1 MPDAWPARQNWWRHA
16 KGTHDAEIRQNR
28 PEDTGKHPPIM
39 IDQNRDSAAAIQ
51 CDAASSLL
59 CPQDG
64 TRLHDDGVQV
74 RCPACAQVYR
84 QSPPDVIDFIRDSAY
99 YWGEIPR
106 EKMEA
111 VLDYA
116 RQNGFEA
123 AIDDYLGVHVDAS
136 YRDSLREPTR
146 VDWRLLLGMDRSSKV
161 LDVGSGW
168 GRLGF
173 ALAPSIKHL
182 YSLEYV
188 PQRLEFQRIMREQR
202 GDQNITLVHGSF
214 LQLPFAANAL
224 DWVVFNGVLE
234 WVGLAGDGDPRDMQV
249 GVLRRSFD
257 IVRPGGYVA
266 VAIENRW
273 GINTFFGEIDHSGL
287 PFTNLL
293 PRRLASR
300 VVNRHAAKY
309 RNDASNRGY
318 RTYTYGLNGYQS
330 LMREAGAQDVSVY
343 ALMPHYNVPRSVI
356 PLAPR
361 RCSSAQ
367 QEYALNE
374 VWQRASP
381 VAALARLGVRAL
393 VRSGLMPY
401 IYPHYLIVGRKPC

>member
-1 MPDAWPARQNWWRHA
+1 
-16 KGTHDAEIRQNR
+16 
-28 PEDTGKHPPIM
+28 M
-39 IDQNRDSAAAIQ
+39 IDPEIPPTAAVERDAVAN
-51 CDAASSLL
+51 LL

-64 TRLHDDGVQV
+64 AALRDDGRRVH
-74 RCPACAQVYR
+74 CPTCGQVYR
-84 QSPPDVIDFIRDSAY
+84 DDPLGVVDFIRDSAY

-116 RQNGFEA
+116 RQHGFDA
-123 AIDDYLGVHVDAS
+123 AIDDYLGVHIDAS

-146 VDWRLLLGMDRSSKV
+146 VDWRLLLGMTREHSV

-173 ALAPSIKHL
+173 ALAPWVRHL

-214 LQLPFAANAL
+214 LQLPFAANTL

-234 WVGLAGDGDPRDMQV
+234 WVGLAGEKNPRDMQV
-249 GVLRRSFD
+249 DVLRRSFD
-257 IVRPGGYVA
+257 ILRPGGHVA

-273 GINTFFGEIDHSGL
+273 GINTFFGELDHSGL

-293 PRRLASR
+293 PRRLASW

-318 RTYTYGLNGYQS
+318 RTYTYGLGGYCK
-330 LMREAGAQDVSVY
+330 LMREAGAGEVSVH
-343 ALMPHYNVPRSVI
+343 ALLPHYNVPRAII
-356 PLAPR
+356 PLYPSTASR
-361 RCSSAQ
+361 RHE
-367 QEYALNE
+367 EYAIDE
-374 VWQRASP
+374 IWQRASAP
-381 VAALARLGVRAL
+381 ASLARLLLRWL
-393 VRSGLMPY
+393 VRLRVMRQ
-401 IYPHYLIVGRKPC
+401 IYPHYLIVGKKPC